1 MTSTT
6 TDQITGFS
14 GSLAVKQPVRLATT
28 APIVLEGLFAIDGVV
43 PAEGDRIL
51 VKDQADA
58 SQNGIYIA
66 SSGVW
71 SRAVDFD
78 ATGKVAKGT
87 MTLVGDGP
95 QVGLWMVTT
104 ADPVVLG
111 LSGLSFGKVF
121 TSDALGAMISGAIAK
136 ATPVDADLLG
146 MADSA
151 DGDASKKT
159 TFLQVWANYFKGK
172 ADALYQPVK
181 TILTTLGNLADGSGA
196 LTNNGSGTLSWGA
209 AGGFAYYS
217 RQQPTSDVTEVVF
230 TGLSG
235 CRYVKFAAAFSN
247 NSTTAS
253 YKFQARTS
261 GGTWRDISP
270 AFAAIYGTAVAN
282 GVHIDVYDFN
292 QSADGKIVHGGRQQ
306 LNVALDASDAT
317 NSMSFVSGTDAET
330 FSAMPSWNEV
340 WDEIKLI
347 TSVANAIEGSTADQ
361 RGNFICMGMQ

>member
-6 TDQITGFS
+6 RDQITGFS
-14 GSLAVKQPVRLATT
+14 GSLAIKQPVRLATT
-28 APIVLEGLFAIDGVV
+28 VPVTLEGLIVIDGVQSV
-43 PAEGDRIL
+43 DGDRIL

-66 SSGVW
+66 SSGLW

-121 TSDALGAMISGAIAK
+121 GPEDLAALIDMGDDEALASTAMLTARRADGGLIKRSWANILAAIAASISAPALGAMISGAIAK

-181 TILTTLGNLADGSGA
+181 TVLTTLGNLADGSGY
-196 LTNNGSGTLSWGA
+196 LQNNGSGSLSWTPA
-209 AGGFAYYS
+209 AG
-217 RQQPTSDVTEVVF
+217 QPIPTSSTF
-230 TGLSG
+230 AIGTMIFANYTTGTTLTNG
-235 CRYVKFAAAFSN
+235 A
-247 NSTTAS
+247 TTAGS
-253 YKFQARTS
+253 NVKSIVAPATFVSTDPSAGATQS
-261 GGTWRDISP
+261 GTWRNDSGVSL
-270 AFAAIYGTAVAN
+270 GT
-282 GVHIDVYDFN
+282 
-292 QSADGKIVHGGRQQ
+292 
-306 LNVALDASDAT
+306 T
-317 NSMSFVSGTDAET
+317 SGYKFGQMTR
-330 FSAMPSWNEV
+330 
-340 WDEIKLI
+340 
-347 TSVANAIEGSTADQ
+347 TA
-361 RGNFICMGMQ
+361 

>member
-1 MTSTT
+1 MTSTA

-14 GSLAVKQPVRLATT
+14 GSLAVKPPVRLATT
-28 APIVLEGLFAIDGVV
+28 VPVTLEGLIVIDGVQSV
-43 PAEGDRIL
+43 DGDRIL

-66 SSGVW
+66 SSGLW

-121 TSDALGAMISGAIAK
+121 TSDALGPEDLAALIDMGDDEALASTAMLTARRADGGLIKRSWANILAAIAASISAPALGAMISGATAK

-151 DGDASKKT
+151 DGGAGKKT
-159 TFLQVWANYFKGK
+159 TFLQVWTNYFKGK

-181 TILTTLGNLADGSGA
+181 TVLTTLGNLANGSGV
-196 LTNNGSGTLSWGA
+196 LTNNGAGALSWGA
-209 AGGFAYYS
+209 AGGWDMSGQTVQTPTRSANNTSY
-217 RQQPTSDVTEVVF
+217 QNTTGQPIVVYTVISYAGTSQNSPQ
-230 TGLSG
+230 LS
-235 CRYVKFAAAFSN
+235 AD
-247 NSTTAS
+247 NSTWVSIAQSIPSSIYTFMFIVPPN
-253 YKFQARTS
+253 YYYRIHQGTS
-261 GGTWRDISP
+261 GSVLVW
-270 AFAAIYGTAVAN
+270 
-282 GVHIDVYDFN
+282 
-292 QSADGKIVHGGRQQ
+292 K
-306 LNVALDASDAT
+306 
-317 NSMSFVSGTDAET
+317 ET
-330 FSAMPSWNEV
+330 
-340 WDEIKLI
+340 
-347 TSVANAIEGSTADQ
+347 
-361 RGNFICMGMQ
+361 R

>member
-6 TDQITGFS
+6 RDQITGFS
-14 GSLAVKQPVRLATT
+14 GSLAVKPPVRLATT
-28 APIVLEGLFAIDGVV
+28 VPVTLEGLIVIDGVQSV
-43 PAEGDRIL
+43 DGDRIL

-66 SSGVW
+66 SSGLW

-78 ATGKVAKGT
+78 ATGKVARGT

-111 LSGLSFGKVF
+111 LSDVSFGKVF
-121 TSDALGAMISGAIAK
+121 SAPALGAMISGATAK

-181 TILTTLGNLADGSGA
+181 TILTTLGNLANGA
-196 LTNNGSGTLSWGA
+196 GVLTNNGSGTLSWGA
-209 AGGFAYYS
+209 AGGWDLAGQTWQDVSAS
-217 RQQPTSDVTEVVF
+217 RVGNNTSYQNTSGKPIVVAVAWTNSGPNF
-230 TGLSG
+230 GGLAVS
-235 CRYVKFAAAFSN
+235 SN
-247 NSTTAS
+247 NSTWVNVGPRVSSTGNAVTAIIPVNW
-253 YKFQARTS
+253 YYRLTDGDS
-261 GGTWRDISP
+261 GPIQTW
-270 AFAAIYGTAVAN
+270 
-282 GVHIDVYDFN
+282 
-292 QSADGKIVHGGRQQ
+292 
-306 LNVALDASDAT
+306 
-317 NSMSFVSGTDAET
+317 AE
-330 FSAMPSWNEV
+330 
-340 WDEIKLI
+340 L
-347 TSVANAIEGSTADQ
+347 
-361 RGNFICMGMQ
+361 R